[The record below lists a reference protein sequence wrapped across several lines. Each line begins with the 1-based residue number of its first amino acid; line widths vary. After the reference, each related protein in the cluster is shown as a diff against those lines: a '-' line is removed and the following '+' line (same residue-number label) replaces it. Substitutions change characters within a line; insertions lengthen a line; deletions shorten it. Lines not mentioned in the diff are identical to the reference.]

1 MKFKL
6 SDLELPYYPEE
17 RPEIIAKFLSYC
29 RNRGKLIIDLDKIK
43 SCRKYREIFGKTYMF
58 KMVEDPSK
66 FVAYQSSV
74 ALYTDKGEVYPF
86 QIRSEKYFP
95 AYYKVLTETLEQC
108 DFCKIRGYKQTTKIV
123 LICNFCTNTICH
135 LCFEECTSVFFRYN
149 NQFRCIKCKELNF
162 WND

>member
-6 SDLELPYYPEE
+6 TDLQLPYYPEE
-17 RPEIIAKFLSYC
+17 RPHIINKFLSYC

-43 SCRKYREIFGKTYMF
+43 SCPRYREIFGKTYMF

-95 AYYKVLTETLEQC
+95 AYYKVLTETLENC
-108 DFCKIRGYKQTTKIV
+108 DFCEIRGYKQNTKIV
-123 LICNFCTNTICH
+123 LICNFCCSNICQR
-135 LCFEECTSVFFRYN
+135 CFEERTSVYYS
-149 NQFRCIKCKELNF
+149 RCNILRCLICKELNF

>member
-6 SDLELPYYPEE
+6 SDLELPYYPEQ

-58 KMVEDPSK
+58 KMVENPSK
-66 FVAYQSSV
+66 FIAYQSSV
-74 ALYTDKGEVYPF
+74 ALYTEKNELYPF
-86 QIRSEKYFP
+86 QIRSEKYFA
-95 AYYKVLTETLEQC
+95 AYYKVLTEILIEC
-108 DFCKIRGYKQTTKIV
+108 KFCPIKGYKQNSNIHV
-123 LICNFCTNTICH
+123 ICMYCNSEICRD
-135 LCFEECTSVFFRYN
+135 CFDEITSVYYSRCN
-149 NQFRCIKCKELNF
+149 MFRCLVCKELNW